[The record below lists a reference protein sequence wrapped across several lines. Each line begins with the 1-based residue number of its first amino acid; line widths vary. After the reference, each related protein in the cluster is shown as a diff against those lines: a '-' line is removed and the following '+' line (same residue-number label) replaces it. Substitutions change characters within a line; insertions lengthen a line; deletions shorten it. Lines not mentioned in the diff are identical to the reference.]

1 MSRAKLGTHNLI
13 LGTQKKTDTEY
24 SESFI
29 QRDFAMK
36 ILLLTWLFKQHFRDR
51 ILFIFCLNRYCEAQ
65 ARVRQGLARDGS
77 QGERP

>member
-13 LGTQKKTDTEY
+13 LGTQRTQKKTDTEY

-36 ILLLTWLFKQHFRDR
+36 ILLLTWLFKQHFRDQ
-51 ILFIFCLNRYCEAQ
+51 ILFIFCLDRYITPISYVYCE
-65 ARVRQGLARDGS
+65 L
-77 QGERP
+77 

>member
-36 ILLLTWLFKQHFRDR
+36 ILLLTWLFKQHFRDQ
-51 ILFIFCLNRYCEAQ
+51 ILFIFYLNRYIPPISYVQCE
-65 ARVRQGLARDGS
+65 L
-77 QGERP
+77 